1 MSASDLPL
9 PTVRFPSRSRRGVLL
24 GLSVAQLTVVGTA
37 GALLLATMVAT
48 GLAGAALATPVWA
61 LAAALVLVR
70 VHSRSIA
77 DWSPIVLRYYL
88 RRAKGQLVW
97 LARPATRPRRDG
109 LLHLPGAAASLR
121 AVTAPGGTLGAVH
134 DPQKNTL
141 TAAIRV
147 SSRAFALLDPPTQA
161 ANVSAWGRCL
171 ASLARTGYI
180 TTVQVI
186 ERTVPDSGDALQ
198 RYWVEHGRPDA
209 KVAGPV
215 YEELLAAS
223 GPTAAPHECYIAVS
237 LDLKAARRLIGE
249 AGGGLVGAFAV
260 LAQLVPGF
268 EQSLRNAGLNPG
280 GWLTTGE
287 FAAVIRSAYDPK
299 ALAHLE
305 QWSETGQPTADP
317 AAAGPVVVVE
327 EPARLTTDTA
337 CHAIYWIEQWPRSE
351 VAHGFL
357 HPLIFAG
364 GARRTLS
371 LTYGPQALEAALKAV
386 QRTKASIIA
395 DAAERV
401 RKGQVDS
408 EADSMEY
415 ADAKQHERELIA
427 GHADVDL
434 TGLVVV
440 SADTPEELRRACAS
454 IETAAAGTGLDP
466 RLLRWQQ
473 AEGFTQAALPLART

>member
-61 LAAALVLVR
+61 LAAALVIVR

-77 DWSPIVLRYYL
+77 DWSPIATRFYL

-109 LLHLPGAAASLR
+109 LLHLPGTAASLR

-147 SSRAFALLDPPTQA
+147 SSRAFALLDPPTQS

-198 RYWVEHGRPDA
+198 RYWAEHGRPDA

-280 GWLTTGE
+280 GWLTTEE

-337 CHAIYWIEQWPRSE
+337 CHAVYWIEQWPRSE

-473 AEGFTQAALPLART
+473 ADAFTQAALPLART